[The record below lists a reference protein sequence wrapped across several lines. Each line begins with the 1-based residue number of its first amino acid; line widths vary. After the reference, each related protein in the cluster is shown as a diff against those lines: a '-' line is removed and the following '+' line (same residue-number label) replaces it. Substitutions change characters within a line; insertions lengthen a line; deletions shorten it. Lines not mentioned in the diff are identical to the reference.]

1 MKLRL
6 PILGKIL
13 RMVSVCQ
20 FCRIL
25 GTLLRSGV
33 PILQALRISQDSVA
47 NRMITA
53 EIERATESVRQGE
66 TLAGPL
72 AEGNEFPRDIV
83 DMIGIAEESNSL
95 DTVLVQIADTN
106 EVRTAR
112 NIEIA
117 VRILEPV
124 LLMAMAGMVLVIA
137 LALLVPIL
145 SMSQHAL

>member
-1 MKLRL
+1 
-6 PILGKIL
+6 
-13 RMVSVCQ
+13 MVCVCQ

-33 PILQALRISQDSVA
+33 PMLQALRISRDSVT
-47 NRMITA
+47 NTILA
-53 EIERATESVRQGE
+53 EEIDRATESVRQGE

-72 AEGNEFPRDIV
+72 GEGGKLPQDIV
-83 DMIGIAEESNSL
+83 DMISIAEESNNL

-112 NIEIA
+112 NIDIA
-117 VRILEPV
+117 VRVLEPV
-124 LLMAMAGMVLVIA
+124 LLMLMAAMVLVIA

-145 SMSQHAL
+145 SISQHAL